1 MLIVDEVDDD
11 IEIADD
17 AVGSLTVEGNVSVES
32 VIIVATGVNES
43 VVGDASL
50 IDDAAVDIGVND
62 DGLLPVDPA
71 VD

>member
-62 DGLLPVDPA
+62 DELLPVDPA